1 MDIKKVG
8 LMDEELTLMEE
19 LSVEVLR
26 SNALRGHFQVRGVAS
41 GGGPHLAKG
50 IAIHR
55 D

>member
-1 MDIKKVG
+1 MG
-8 LMDEELTLMEE
+8 PMDEELTLTGE
-19 LSVEVLR
+19 LGMEVLR

-41 GGGPHLAKG
+41 GGGLHLAKG